1 MHRKHTW
8 ITWERAP
15 WAGVS
20 GTSSWIAPGAPLAWR
35 KWSLSRTITVGLV
48 LAKFVPLFFK
58 KKMCAF
64 FILISFQTTGVRS
77 LATRRSLASDFSQF
91 YSMCSSC
98 GSTIFYT
105 GKKKIGIPVSFF
117 FILLSFRL
125 PCRNSLPHE
134 ELINDEEV
142 GNEEDTNSLAS
153 RISQWERKLLSD
165 QLPPSSVIRV
175 PDRKMDE
182 QLCKFERRE
191 KMKPKVIN
199 Y

>member
-105 GKKKIGIPVSFF
+105 GKKKMGFPFHFSLFY
-117 FILLSFRL
+117 
-125 PCRNSLPHE
+125 CRF
-134 ELINDEEV
+134 V
-142 GNEEDTNSLAS
+142 SLAEIVCLTKS
-153 RISQWERKLLSD
+153 SSTMRKSET
-165 QLPPSSVIRV
+165 
-175 PDRKMDE
+175 RKT
-182 QLCKFERRE
+182 QILW
-191 KMKPKVIN
+191 PVG
-199 Y
+199 